1 MVRSEFNHLGFTE
14 EGLCVKSQKTF
25 PIAVVNYLTI
35 IRCQDVVEMTQ
46 KTFKVDGTI
55 FIQSASSLN

>member
-1 MVRSEFNHLGFTE
+1 MGFTE
-14 EGLCVKSQKTF
+14 EGLCVKSQKIF

-35 IRCQDVVEMTQ
+35 IRCQDMVEMTQ
-46 KTFKVDGTI
+46 KTLKVDRTI